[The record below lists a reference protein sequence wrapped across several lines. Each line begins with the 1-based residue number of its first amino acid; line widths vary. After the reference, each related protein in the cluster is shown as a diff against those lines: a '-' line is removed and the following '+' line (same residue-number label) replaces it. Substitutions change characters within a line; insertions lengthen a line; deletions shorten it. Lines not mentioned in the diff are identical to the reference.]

1 MAELIP
7 PSATGTPQHAGA
19 RDLSRWLVH
28 LTRTPQDLASALTQG
43 RIEARNPFGIAK
55 NLEALLGNQKAVCF
69 TETPLTELRR
79 MTSRGRRWGVVFD
92 KELLRERYGAQP
104 VWYLSDP
111 SPQWDAANQL
121 LSQSLGPQ
129 RRPRDANDPY
139 WKLTPFLDPVRPT
152 GSDRPHD
159 WRWEREWRVIGDV
172 RFELSD
178 ISFIVW
184 PEGNDLLWESDL
196 TLGSL
201 FVGHDG
207 DEFWSGSLLEELD
220 LKLDEMLETISNAYI
235 TVDDAGLPW
244 DSEDQQ
250 YVAIVEILDAYDV
263 VSEVFDDLPVAVLD
277 ALADALWRRNGD
289 MWCRSSD
296 LETIHE

>member
-1 MAELIP
+1 MAEPIP
-7 PSATGTPQHAGA
+7 SSAAGTTQHSGA

-28 LTRTPQDLASALTQG
+28 LTRTPQDLASVLTQG

-55 NLEALLGNQKAVCF
+55 NFQDSVGNQKAVCF

-79 MTSRGRRWGVVFD
+79 MTSRGRRWGLVFD
-92 KELLRERYGAQP
+92 KELLRERQGAQP

-111 SPQWDAANQL
+111 SPQWDAAKQL
-121 LSQSLGPQ
+121 LSRSL
-129 RRPRDANDPY
+129 DARQKPLNVEDAY
-139 WKLTPFLDPVRPT
+139 WKMTPFIDPVRST
-152 GSDRPHD
+152 DSTRPHD

-178 ISFIVW
+178 IAFIVW
-184 PEGNDLLWESDL
+184 PEGNDLLWESNL

-207 DEFWSGSLLEELD
+207 DEFWSGSPLDELD
-220 LKLDEMLETISNAYI
+220 LKLDEMLETISNEYI

-244 DSEDQQ
+244 DSEDQE

-277 ALADALWRRNGD
+277 ALVDALWRRNGD

-296 LETIHE
+296 LQTVHE